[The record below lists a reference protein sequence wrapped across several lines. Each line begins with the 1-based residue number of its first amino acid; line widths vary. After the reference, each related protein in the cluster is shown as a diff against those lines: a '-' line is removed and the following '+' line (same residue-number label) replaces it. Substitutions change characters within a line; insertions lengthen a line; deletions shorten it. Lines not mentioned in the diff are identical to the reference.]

1 MYIDR
6 IFLKNY
12 RNYSFL
18 EASFNNGFNIIYGN
32 NAQGKTNILEAIY
45 LCTTGRSHR
54 TNKDNELIR
63 YGDEKYFVKVLFGRE
78 ERKDNSIEINYSIK
92 EKKSI
97 LINDVPIKKIGNLMG
112 QLNSVMFSP
121 EDLQIIKEGPSE
133 RRRFIDIALSQ
144 LKPSYFYNLQQ
155 YIKILNQRNYLLK
168 EIFLRKENANTLDI
182 WNQSLAETGSKII
195 IERLKFIEDL
205 YKIADKYHS
214 NITNSKEKLEI
225 KYISSIKFEMG
236 NNNIKNIFIKKLE
249 EEKSKEIQK
258 GTTIV
263 GPQRDDMDVMV
274 NGISLKHY
282 GSQGQQRTAI
292 LSLKLSELEIVKKSS
307 GEYPILLLDD
317 VMSELD
323 SKRREYLI
331 ENIKNIQTFITCTDK
346 NEFIKGI
353 DKDACFIKIE
363 NGKIVNNKEE

>member
-1 MYIDR
+1 M
-6 IFLKNY
+6 FLKSY

-18 EASFNNGFNIIYGN
+18 EVSFNNGFNVIYGN

-54 TNKDNELIR
+54 KNKDNELIK
-63 YGDEKYFVKVLFGRE
+63 YGEDKYFIKLLFSKQ
-78 ERKDNSIEINYSIK
+78 ERKDNSIEISYSQK
-92 EKKSI
+92 DRKSI
-97 LINDVPIKKIGNLMG
+97 LINDIPIKKIGNLMG

-155 YIKILNQRNYLLK
+155 YVKILNQRNYLLK
-168 EIFLRKENANTLDI
+168 EIFLRKENINTLDV
-182 WNQSLAETGSKII
+182 WNQSLAETGTKII
-195 IERLKFIEDL
+195 IERIKFINEL
-205 YKIADKYHS
+205 YKRSNKYHY
-214 NITNSKEKLEI
+214 NITNDSENLEV
-225 KYISSIKFEMG
+225 KYIPSIKFDYEKDD
-236 NNNIKNIFIKKLE
+236 IKSVFIKRLE
-249 EEKSKEIQK
+249 AERNREIQK
-258 GTTIV
+258 GTTLI
-263 GPQRDDMDVMV
+263 GPQRDDIDIRI
-274 NGISLKHY
+274 NGASLKQF

-292 LSLKLSELEIVKKSS
+292 LSLKLSELEIIKESS

-323 SKRREYLI
+323 SRRREYLI

-346 NEFIKGI
+346 NEFIKEI
-353 DKDACFIKIE
+353 EKDTCFIKIE
-363 NGKIVNNKEE
+363 SGKVVNNSK

>member
-1 MYIDR
+1 ML
-6 IFLKNY
+6 LKNY

-54 TNKDNELIR
+54 TNKDNELVK
-63 YGDEKYFVKVLFGRE
+63 YGEDKYFVKVLFSKE
-78 ERKDNSIEINYSIK
+78 ERNDNSIEINYSKK

-97 LINDVPIKKIGNLMG
+97 LINEIAIKKIGNLMG

-155 YIKILNQRNYLLK
+155 YLRILNQRNYLLK
-168 EIFLRKENANTLDI
+168 EIYLRKESITTLDV

-195 IERLKFIEDL
+195 AERIKFIKCL
-205 YKIADKYHS
+205 YKIAEKYHK
-214 NITNSKEKLEI
+214 NITNEKEKLEI
-225 KYISSIKFEMG
+225 KYISSIRIDPG
-236 NNNIKNIFIKKLE
+236 RDDIKNIFLKRLE

-258 GTTIV
+258 GTTLV
-263 GPQRDDMDVMV
+263 GPQRDDLDILI
-274 NGISLKHY
+274 NGTSLKQY

-292 LSLKLSELEIVKKSS
+292 LSLKLSELEIVKESS

-353 DKDACFIKIE
+353 DKETCFIKIE
-363 NGKIVNNKEE
+363 NGKIVNNINENEG